1 MTQWWALSV
10 SIERLAKAERC
21 IVFKVQRAP
30 ASRVAK
36 NSLPK
41 RVGSEY
47 SLNAE
52 KMYISGSREAKEHMF
67 EGSVYLMLAKT
78 D

>member
-1 MTQWWALSV
+1 VTQWWALSV

-21 IVFKVQRAP
+21 IVFKVQRVP
-30 ASRVAK
+30 ASGVAK

-47 SLNAE
+47 GLNAE
-52 KMYISGSREAKEHMF
+52 KMYISGSREAKDHLS
-67 EGSVYLMLAKT
+67 EGSRYLVLAET
-78 D
+78 H